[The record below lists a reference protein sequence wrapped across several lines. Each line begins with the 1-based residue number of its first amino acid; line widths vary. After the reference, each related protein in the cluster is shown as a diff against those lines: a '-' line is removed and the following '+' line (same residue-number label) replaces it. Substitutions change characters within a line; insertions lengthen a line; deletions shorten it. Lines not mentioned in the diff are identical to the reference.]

1 MSIFSLSIFH
11 LLYHIFMCFHWRSRK
26 VVDVITNQLC
36 TYTMNVELAKKL
48 PAQLPVK
55 IQADIMKNHI
65 VSKKN
70 LFSK

>member
-1 MSIFSLSIFH
+1 
-11 LLYHIFMCFHWRSRK
+11 
-26 VVDVITNQLC
+26 
-36 TYTMNVELAKKL
+36 MNVELAKKL